1 MAQESPI
8 QSWNLT
14 GPWVVSAVKSGA
26 VSPSLSDIASPPS
39 SAVEVLRAH
48 QRAHAPVGGP
58 GLAPQ
63 AVEVAPV
70 DVDLDGVAPGGI
82 VHRVDLV
89 VRRNEER
96 DRPGAV
102 AGHAPNRQRGATA
115 RALGHPIAGLLDL
128 VVD

>member
-14 GPWVVSAVKSGA
+14 EPWVVSAVKSGA
-26 VSPSLSDIASPPS
+26 ASPSLSDIASPLS
-39 SAVEVLRAH
+39 SAGEAFRAH
-48 QRAHAPVGGP
+48 QWAHAPVGAP
-58 GLAPQ
+58 GLARQ

-70 DVDLDGVAPGGI
+70 DVDLDGVAPGRI

-96 DRPGAV
+96 DRPGPV
-102 AGHAPNRQRGATA
+102 AGHALPRRRGA
-115 RALGHPIAGLLDL
+115 P
-128 VVD
+128 